1 MAASPARKPVPP
13 ELLELTSGLFSL
25 VLSLRRAADLGQESV
40 LRERITSYFAGFE
53 REAQDH
59 GYLREDVDLVRFA
72 LAAFVDEVIL
82 DSTWNQSEQWRHQP
96 LQLDL
101 FKERRAGQRFFDELN
116 QLRRQG
122 EAKHQVVAVY
132 HQCLNL
138 GFEGQYRVSG
148 RDQLVQLK
156 IDLDHQLGYDARD
169 RRELKLSPHGK
180 RPDAAYALDKDRFPF
195 WPLFALG
202 CGALIT
208 LYIILYFRLQNETE
222 LALSAISSFIH

>member
-1 MAASPARKPVPP
+1 MAATSTRQPVRPG
-13 ELLELTSGLFSL
+13 LLELTSGLFSL
-25 VLSLRRAADLGQESV
+25 VLSLRRATDLGQETV

-59 GYLREDVDLVRFA
+59 GYIREDVDLVRFA
-72 LAAFVDEVIL
+72 LAAFVDETIL
-82 DSTWNQSEQWRHQP
+82 DTAWDQRDQWRNRP
-96 LQLDL
+96 LQLCL
-101 FKERRAGQRFFDELN
+101 FETVHAGQRFFDELN

-122 EAKHQVVAVY
+122 EAKRQVLAVY

-148 RDQLVQLK
+148 REQLVQLK

-180 RPDAAYALDKDRFPF
+180 RPDTAYAASEGRFPF
-195 WPLFALG
+195 WPIFIACCLSLIVFYVVLHNHLG
-202 CGALIT
+202 D
-208 LYIILYFRLQNETE
+208 QTE
-222 LALSAISSFIH
+222 KALSAISSFKP